1 MSTQT
6 LVLADRSSMLKTI
19 LIALTLLTPLLIYW
33 NTLQSIVAI
42 WNRSETFTHQ
52 YFILPISLWLI
63 WRRRETLAQM
73 TPEPFPL
80 ALVLLMLCGLAWLL
94 ADLADVQIVRQY
106 AFVAIIISAA
116 VALLGKRIS
125 WTIAFPLAFLLLMV
139 PFGEIFINPLI
150 EFTANFTV
158 GALRATGIPV
168 LREGNAFVIPSGRW
182 SVEEACS
189 GIRYLI
195 ASVTLGC
202 LYAHLS
208 YRSRLR
214 QAGFM
219 LVSIAVPIVANGLR
233 AYMIVMIG
241 HLSDMRL
248 AVGVD
253 HLIYGWLFFGLVT
266 FIMFW
271 IGGFW
276 PENMEPATIAAI
288 PARVPAAPASSGQP
302 AAARKFMLFAACTI
316 ACIGIWPAYDLSMYH
331 SQAHSQARSQADPTP
346 PTLTRLHSDWQD
358 SNAFSTWK
366 PSFYPAGTE
375 LYRFFQQGP
384 QRVGLSIYY
393 YRNQHQ
399 GATLISSANRILP
412 EKNSAWNTLSS
423 TVRTES
429 LSGRPMVLREETIQG
444 VSGPLLIWHWY
455 WIDGQFIEN
464 DYIAKLLQA
473 KSKLTMHGDDGAAIF
488 VFAPYADNPEEARRT
503 LRAFL
508 ESNLRQVQATLDGN
522 RKQ

>member
-1 MSTQT
+1 MPTQT
-6 LVLADRSSMLKTI
+6 LVLADRASMLKTI
-19 LIALTLLTPLLIYW
+19 LIALALLTPLLIYW
-33 NTLQSIVAI
+33 NTLQSIIAI

-214 QAGFM
+214 QAGFI

-271 IGGFW
+271 IGSFW
-276 PENMEPATIAAI
+276 GENLKQAPIAA
-288 PARVPAAPASSGQP
+288 AAAPARLPASPGQP

-316 ACIGIWPAYDLSMYH
+316 ACIGIWPAYDLFMY
-331 SQAHSQARSQADPTP
+331 RSQADATSATP
-346 PTLTRLHSDWQD
+346 ATLTRLHSNWQD

-375 LYRFFQQGP
+375 LYRFFQQGS
-384 QRVGLSIYY
+384 QQVGLSIYY

-412 EKNSAWNTLSS
+412 EKNSPWNTLSS
-423 TVRTES
+423 TIRTES
-429 LSGRPMVLREETIQG
+429 LSGRQLALREEIIQG
-444 VSGPLLIWHWY
+444 ASGPLLIWHWY
-455 WIDGQFIEN
+455 WINGQFIEN

-488 VFAPYADNPEEARRT
+488 VFAPYADKPEEARRT

-508 ESNLRQVQATLDGN
+508 ASNLKPVETALDGN

>member
-1 MSTQT
+1 MPTKT

-33 NTLQSIVAI
+33 NTLQSIIAI

-73 TPEPFPL
+73 TPAPFPF
-80 ALVLLMLCGLAWLL
+80 ALLLLMLCSLAWLL

-158 GALRATGIPV
+158 GALRMSGIPV
-168 LREGNAFVIPSGRW
+168 LREGNAFVIPSGSW

-189 GIRYLI
+189 GVRYLI

-214 QAGFM
+214 QAAFILM
-219 LVSIAVPIVANGLR
+219 SIAIPIVANGLR
-233 AYMIVMIG
+233 AYMIVIIG

-253 HLIYGWLFFGLVT
+253 HLVYGWLFFGLVT

-276 PENMEPATIAAI
+276 TENITPATLAAT
-288 PARVPAAPASSGQP
+288 PAATPPSFLAAPGQP
-302 AAARKFMLFAACTI
+302 ASARKFMLFAACTI
-316 ACIGIWPAYDLSMYH
+316 ACIGIWPAYDLYMY
-331 SQAHSQARSQADPTP
+331 RSEAEDATP
-346 PTLTRLHSDWQD
+346 ATLTRLHSDWQD
-358 SNAFSTWK
+358 SDAFSTWQ
-366 PSFYPAGTE
+366 PSFYPAGAE
-375 LYRFFQQGP
+375 LYRFFRQGSQQ
-384 QRVGLSIYY
+384 VGLTIYY

-412 EKNSAWNTLSS
+412 EKNSPWNTLST

-429 LSGRPMVLREETIQG
+429 LSGRQLALREETIQSA
-444 VSGPLLIWHWY
+444 SGPLLIWHWY
-455 WIDGQFIEN
+455 WMNGQFIEN

-488 VFAPYADNPEEARRT
+488 VFARYTDNPEEARRT

-508 ESNLRQVQATLDGN
+508 ESNLAHVKATLDSN